1 VRKIICLIS
10 ASSAFSERYFAAPST
25 WSVASV
31 GKREQHAAIEDAHA
45 AKGKL
50 AQQIGGEFNIN
61 PNPRE
66 LTTAELVGY
75 LASHRATGRDE
86 QPGSKPPH

>member
-1 VRKIICLIS
+1 M
-10 ASSAFSERYFAAPST
+10 
-25 WSVASV
+25 
-31 GKREQHAAIEDAHA
+31 
-45 AKGKL
+45 
-50 AQQIGGEFNIN
+50 NIN

-66 LTTAELVGY
+66 LTTAVLVGY

>member
-1 VRKIICLIS
+1 MVGR
-10 ASSAFSERYFAAPST
+10 
-25 WSVASV
+25 VV

-75 LASHRATGRDE
+75 LASHRATGRNE